1 MEINL
6 VLNQINYDVFVKMTE
21 IQKIK
26 NPKNQFQDS
35 TKIFI
40 KIKKIKKY
48 IKSSFWNQE
57 PHNIDTMFE
66 TYFTSFHWIQN
77 RSLENHGPQKRMN
90 HTTLIIVM

>member
-48 IKSSFWNQE
+48 IKSSF
-57 PHNIDTMFE
+57 
-66 TYFTSFHWIQN
+66 
-77 RSLENHGPQKRMN
+77 
-90 HTTLIIVM
+90 